1 MRLCLPL
8 VPSGNKKRG
17 RWTITPT
24 TSVSTI
30 RTVTPGVLIIIVF
43 VGVGASKSGLIG
55 HRCIVWRAHHAVP
68 KGEPRMP
75 KKYVER
81 QLRLMPL
88 GEIENAYDLPVEGD
102 FEPVGDDPWHEIMRD
117 VTRIF
122 VRYRLE
128 ASDSACSKATV
139 GNG

>member
-1 MRLCLPL
+1 
-8 VPSGNKKRG
+8 
-17 RWTITPT
+17 
-24 TSVSTI
+24 
-30 RTVTPGVLIIIVF
+30 
-43 VGVGASKSGLIG
+43 
-55 HRCIVWRAHHAVP
+55 
-68 KGEPRMP
+68 MP

-122 VRYRLE
+122 VRHRLE

-139 GNG
+139 GNE

>member
-1 MRLCLPL
+1 MPER
-8 VPSGNKKRG
+8 
-17 RWTITPT
+17 
-24 TSVSTI
+24 
-30 RTVTPGVLIIIVF
+30 F
-43 VGVGASKSGLIG
+43 VGQ
-55 HRCIVWRAHHAVP
+55 
-68 KGEPRMP
+68 
-75 KKYVER
+75 
-81 QLRLMPL
+81 QLRLMRL

-102 FEPVGDDPWHEIMRD
+102 FEPVGDDPWREIMRD